1 MADFD
6 PIIFQALKSSNP
18 EERKKAVIA
27 LGRTKDRE
35 AWRYLATIYK
45 NDPDQMVRDLA
56 LQAGKYIKH
65 MDVQA
70 EWTGDH

>member
-6 PIIFQALKSSNP
+6 PIIFQALKSRDP
-18 EERKKAVIA
+18 EERKKGVIA

-35 AWRYLATIYK
+35 AMRYLATIYK
-45 NDPDQMVRDLA
+45 DDPDILVQDLA

-65 MDVQA
+65 MGVQG
-70 EWTGDH
+70 EWTGN